1 VRLPPG
7 MLAHNTPA
15 NIASST
21 MNPMKRECL
30 LLQRLIAHVNRKQW
44 WHVPPQ
50 DPNAYSK
57 RGKFY
62 SATYREAEFYGRPDD
77 NPEKV
82 RVERPLIGDEK
93 AISRVLG
100 IPPQHDG
107 MTLEEIAEHDAR
119 WRNAALAKGY
129 DSIVLIVPKAFAE
142 FKASG
147 KLPRS
152 VELNILNVGQR
163 SHA

>member
-1 VRLPPG
+1 
-7 MLAHNTPA
+7 MIT
-15 NIASST
+15 SST
-21 MNPMKRECL
+21 MNPMKRERPVS
-30 LLQRLIAHVNRKQW
+30 QRLIAYLKRKQW

-62 SATYREAEFYGRPDD
+62 SATYREAEFYGRPNDS
-77 NPEKV
+77 PEKV
-82 RVERPLIGDEK
+82 TVERPLIGDEK
-93 AISRVLG
+93 TISKVLG
-100 IPPQHDG
+100 IPPQRDA
-107 MTLEEIAEHDAR
+107 MTLEEIAERDAR

-152 VELNILNVGQR
+152 IELNILKVGQR